1 MGFTIFIDIEH
12 TSLLITSEANTMIA
26 HVVYIVVLLFIYQIK
41 RSIIL
46 SIVSY
51 VQEKIVLTYMYKIV
65 YVGGGVSLGPIFVLL
80 SLATTKTQR

>member
-1 MGFTIFIDIEH
+1 MSFTIFIDIEH
-12 TSLLITSEANTMIA
+12 TSLFITSEANTMIA

-51 VQEKIVLTYMYKIV
+51 VQEK
-65 YVGGGVSLGPIFVLL
+65 
-80 SLATTKTQR
+80 